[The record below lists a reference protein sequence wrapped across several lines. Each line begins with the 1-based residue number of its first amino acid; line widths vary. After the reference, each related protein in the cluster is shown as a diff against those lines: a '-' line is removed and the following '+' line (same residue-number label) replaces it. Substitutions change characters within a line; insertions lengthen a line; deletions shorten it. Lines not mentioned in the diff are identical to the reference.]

1 MKLKTFLPIEYRK
14 KAFHEGL
21 LMQEHNQKL
30 FQYFILDFQ
39 WIISDCNVV
48 ICLVWIGIWVW
59 LGLVVYHYHLFRII
73 GLVFEIV

>member
-1 MKLKTFLPIEYRK
+1 MKFKTFLPIEYRK

-39 WIISDCNVV
+39 WIISDCNIV

-59 LGLVVYHYHLFRII
+59 LKLVVYHYHLFRII